1 MKDLVLNSN
10 VVMKNLMKLIIL
22 SIFVTVFIQVEVV
35 SFPLL
40 RDAALHGQYLEN
52 SYLCSLAKQFL

>member
-1 MKDLVLNSN
+1 MKDLVLKSN
-10 VVMKNLMKLIIL
+10 VMMKNLMKLIIL

-40 RDAALHGQYLEN
+40 RDAAMLG
-52 SYLCSLAKQFL
+52 